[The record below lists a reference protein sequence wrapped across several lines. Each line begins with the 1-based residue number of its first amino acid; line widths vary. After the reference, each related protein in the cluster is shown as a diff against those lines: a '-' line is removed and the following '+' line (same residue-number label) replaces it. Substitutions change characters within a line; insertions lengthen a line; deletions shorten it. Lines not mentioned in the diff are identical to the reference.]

1 MMPPRDCP
9 ITLTARIDE
18 LQGTVEVLTSGHP
31 EIDPWVGNLA
41 VLRVKS
47 EMDMVLLTES
57 ELVKLVRGFADP
69 VAARELARRSRLTAH
84 ERMTEGRER
93 AAILGL

>member
-1 MMPPRDCP
+1 MAQGAEK
-9 ITLTARIDE
+9 ARVGARADVVGGVGKVVDE
-18 LQGTVEVLTSGHP
+18 LQDTVEVLTSGHP

-41 VLRVKS
+41 VLRVRS

-69 VAARELARRSRLTAH
+69 VAAREL
-84 ERMTEGRER
+84 
-93 AAILGL
+93 